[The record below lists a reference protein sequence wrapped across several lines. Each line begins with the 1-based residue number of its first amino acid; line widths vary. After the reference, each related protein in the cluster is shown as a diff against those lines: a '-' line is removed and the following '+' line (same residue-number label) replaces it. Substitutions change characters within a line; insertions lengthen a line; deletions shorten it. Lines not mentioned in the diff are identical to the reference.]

1 MGGSDFRDINF
12 ALLLVVAWI
21 VITLAV
27 GIYIETLP
35 TE

>member
-1 MGGSDFRDINF
+1 MGGSDFRAINL
-12 ALLLVVAWI
+12 AVLLVVAWI